1 MTAPRLPSID
11 RTGMRPIVQA
21 RVLFADTDQMG
32 IVYHASYLRYLE
44 HARVELCRA
53 AGLEIPLV
61 GSLGF
66 GLPVVE
72 LAVRY
77 LAPARYDDN
86 ITVHAAITA
95 LSRARLHFQYVVTVE
110 PGDRRGLDRPL
121 ELLWAET
128 RHACVRLA
136 DGKLERLPAEVV
148 ALLESCYARR

>member
-1 MTAPRLPSID
+1 
-11 RTGMRPIVQA
+11 MRPAVRA
-21 RVLFADTDQMG
+21 RILFADTDQMG

-53 AGLEIPLV
+53 AGLEIPLL

-77 LAPARYDDN
+77 LAPARYDDV
-86 ITVHAAITA
+86 ITVYAMVSA
-95 LSRARLHFQYVVTVE
+95 LGRVRVDFQYVVTVE
-110 PGDRRGLDRPL
+110 PGDRRGLDAPQQ
-121 ELLWAET
+121 LLWAET

-136 DGKLERLPAEVV
+136 DGHVERLPPEVV
-148 ALLESCYARR
+148 ALLESCYSPR